1 MTIRPTIAVAKV
13 LRTGAILA
21 GVLALAA
28 SAALAGDKV
37 KDLGQGVFSPTKGVV
52 CDRKAGFC
60 ADSTGISMSW
70 TEKYLGAE
78 AVKKFSKN
86 TEGGTFDG
94 TDFVLM
100 NGVRCKTKENAC
112 YKSKFSTD
120 PAPNVT
126 KALFE

>member
-1 MTIRPTIAVAKV
+1 MKSGFGMSLRIGIAIA
-13 LRTGAILA
+13 GA
-21 GVLALAA
+21 LALAA

-37 KDLGQGVFSPTKGVV
+37 KDLGQGVFSPEKGVV

-70 TEKYLGAE
+70 TEKYLGND

-86 TEGGTFDG
+86 TEGGSFDG

-112 YKSKFSTD
+112 YKTKFSTEI
-120 PAPNVT
+120 APNVT
-126 KALFE
+126 KALFP

>member
-1 MTIRPTIAVAKV
+1 MTIPSTITVAKV
-13 LRTGAILA
+13 LRTGAIVA
-21 GVLALAA
+21 GVIALAA

-37 KDLGQGVFSPTKGVV
+37 QDLGKGVFSPTKGVV

-70 TEKYLGAE
+70 TEKYLGKE
-78 AVKKFSKN
+78 AVQKFNKMI
-86 TEGGTFDG
+86 EGGSFDE

-100 NGVRCKTKENAC
+100 NGVRCKTKEQAC
-112 YKSKFSTD
+112 YKSKFSSD

-126 KALFE
+126 KALFP